1 MGFDMENNND
11 NNNNNINNNDID
23 EMNKDDNSNDIVN
36 ENNNNKID
44 YDKANKQLAGVLSI
58 IALILVIFI
67 AVILILHFLNT
78 PKGSSGDNKK
88 KYQSTFDNSLITSTT
103 SLSSKLLS
111 LSSKSDDDLYEVRLK
126 INTSSEIAMLG
137 SVGGNDYLYYVS
149 STSNNYQL
157 DINFTL
163 YDLSNDAYV
172 TSYSDLTFNIYLGD
186 SSSTLLNPSKVN
198 VNENNANIKMNE
210 DIYLNKVVIEFKI

>member
-1 MGFDMENNND
+1 MENNND
-11 NNNNNINNNDID
+11 NSNNNINNNDID

-78 PKGSSGDNKK
+78 PKGSNGDNKK

-103 SLSSKLLS
+103 SLSFKLLS

-149 STSNNYQL
+149 SISNNYQL

-163 YDLSNDAYV
+163 YDLSNDTYV

-186 SSSTLLNPSKVN
+186 SSSTLLNPNKVS

-210 DIYLNKVVIEFKI
+210 DIYLNKVVVEFKI